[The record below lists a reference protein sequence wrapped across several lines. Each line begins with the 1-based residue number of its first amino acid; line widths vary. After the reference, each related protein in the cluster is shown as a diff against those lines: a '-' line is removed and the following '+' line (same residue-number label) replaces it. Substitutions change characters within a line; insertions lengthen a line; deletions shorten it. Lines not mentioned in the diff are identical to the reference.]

1 MDLAIENGDFIKINY
16 TGKFNEGQI
25 FDTTDEQLA
34 KDNGIYNPRGVYGGD
49 VVIVGSGHTI
59 KGLDEDFVGKE
70 VGYTGTITIPPEKA
84 FGPHDPALV
93 ETVSVTKLKD
103 QLGDKKPYPGMPVE
117 LNGKRGVISKVIG
130 RRVRVDLNHAL
141 AGQEVEYEYT
151 IEEKIEDQVA
161 KAQGLLSLYTGM
173 PEIEVEV
180 TDDLIRIYTPIELG
194 FNQRWLVSKMTIAN
208 ELIDKLG
215 IPKLEFVETHPYV
228 PETAEVEENAETA
241 ETPAEDEESEETEE

>member
-1 MDLAIENGDFIKINY
+1 MAIEKGDFIKINY

-59 KGLDEDFVGKE
+59 KGLDEDFVGKD
-70 VGYTGTITIPPEKA
+70 VGYNGTVTIAPEMA
-84 FGPHDPALV
+84 FGPHNPALV
-93 ETVSVTKLKD
+93 QTVSVTKLKE
-103 QLGDKKPYPGMPVE
+103 QLGDQRPYPGMPVE
-117 LNGKRGVISKVIG
+117 LDGRRGVISQVIG
-130 RRVRVDLNHAL
+130 RRIRVDLNHAL
-141 AGQEVEYEYT
+141 AGKEVEYEYT
-151 IEEKIEDQVA
+151 IVEKIEDKVA

-173 PEIEVEV
+173 PEIEIEV

-194 FNQRWLVSKMTIAN
+194 FNQRWLVSKLTIAG

-215 IPKLEFVETHPYV
+215 VPNLEYVEKHPYV
-228 PETAEVEENAETA
+228 PETAEVPEATEA
-241 ETPAEDEESEETEE
+241 PAEDEEAEATEE

>member
-1 MDLAIENGDFIKINY
+1 LIDLAIEKGDFIKINY

-34 KDNGIYNPRGVYGGD
+34 KDNGIFNPRGVYGGD

-70 VGYTGTITIPPEKA
+70 VGYSGSITIAPEMA
-84 FGPHDPALV
+84 FGPHNPALV

-103 QLGDKKPYPGMPVE
+103 QLGDQRPYPGMPIE
-117 LNGKRGVISKVIG
+117 FNGRRGVISQVIG
-130 RRVRVDLNHAL
+130 RRVRVDMNHAL
-141 AGQEVEYEYT
+141 AGKEVEYEYT
-151 IEEKIEDQVA
+151 IVEKIEDKVA

-194 FNQRWLVSKMTIAN
+194 FNQRWLVSKMTIAS

-215 IPKLEFVETHPYV
+215 IANLEYVEKHPYV
-228 PETAEVEENAETA
+228 PETAEVEE
-241 ETPAEDEESEETEE
+241 TEEAEAPEEVEATEE

>member
-1 MDLAIENGDFIKINY
+1 LIDLAIEKGDFIKINY

-70 VGYTGTITIPPEKA
+70 VGYTGSITIAPEKA
-84 FGPHDPALV
+84 FGPHNPALV
-93 ETVSVTKLKD
+93 ETVSITKLTEQFKD
-103 QLGDKKPYPGMPVE
+103 QRPYQGMPVE
-117 LNGKRGVISKVIG
+117 INGRRGVIAQIIG

-141 AGQEVEYEYT
+141 AGKEVEYEYT
-151 IEEKIEDQVA
+151 IVEKIGDKVA

-173 PEIEVEV
+173 PEIDIEV
-180 TDDLIRIYTPIELG
+180 TDDLIRVYTPIELG
-194 FNQRWLVSKMTIAN
+194 FNQRWMVSKLTIAG

-215 IPKLEFVETHPYV
+215 IPNLEYVEKHPYV
-228 PETAEVEENAETA
+228 PAVETEEVAEA
-241 ETPAEDEESEETEE
+241 PEETEKAEATEE

>member
-1 MDLAIENGDFIKINY
+1 MAIENGDFIKINY

-34 KDNGIYNPRGVYGGD
+34 KDNGIFNPRGVYGGD

-70 VGYTGTITIPPEKA
+70 VGYSGQITIPAEKA
-84 FGPHDPALV
+84 FGPHNPALV

-103 QLGDKKPYPGMPVE
+103 QLGDKRPYPGMPVE
-117 LNGKRGVISKVIG
+117 FNGRRGVISQIIG

-141 AGQEVEYEYT
+141 AGKEVEYEYT
-151 IEEKIEDQVA
+151 VEEKIEDKVA

-180 TDDLIRIYTPIELG
+180 TDDLIRIFTPIELG

-215 IPKLEFVETHPYV
+215 VPNLEYVEKYPYV
-228 PETAEVEENAETA
+228 PAMAEEVSEES
-241 ETPAEDEESEETEE
+241 PAEDNEAEE

>member
-1 MDLAIENGDFIKINY
+1 MAIEKGDFIKINY
-16 TGKFNEGQI
+16 TGKFNEGQV

-70 VGYTGTITIPPEKA
+70 VGYSGSVSIPPEMA

-93 ETVSVTKLKD
+93 ETVSVTKLKE
-103 QLGDKKPYPGMPVE
+103 QLGDQRPYPGMPVE
-117 LNGKRGVISKVIG
+117 LNGKRGVISQVIG

-141 AGQEVEYEYT
+141 AGKEVEYEYT
-151 IEEKIEDQVA
+151 IVEKIEDQVA

-173 PEIEVEV
+173 PGIEVEV
-180 TDDLIRIYTPIELG
+180 SDDLIRIYTPIELG

-215 IPKLEFVETHPYV
+215 IPKLEYVETHPYV
-228 PETAEVEENAETA
+228 PQTAEAEETAEAPADDEEAET
-241 ETPAEDEESEETEE
+241 TEE

>member
-1 MDLAIENGDFIKINY
+1 MAIEKGDFIKIQY

-59 KGLDEDFVGKE
+59 AGLDDDFIDKE
-70 VGYTGTITIPPEKA
+70 VGYSGSIIIPPEKA
-84 FGPHDPALV
+84 FGAHNPALV
-93 ETVSVTKLKD
+93 ETVSVTKMAD
-103 QLGDKKPYPGMPVE
+103 QFKGQKPYPGMPVE
-117 LNGKRGVISKVIG
+117 LNGKRGVISQIIG

-151 IEEKIEDQVA
+151 IVEKIEDKVA

-173 PEIEVEV
+173 PEIDVEV

-208 ELIDKLG
+208 ELINKLD
-215 IPKLEFVETHPYV
+215 IPKLEYVETHPYV
-228 PETAEVEENAETA
+228 PPTEEADAAEA
-241 ETPAEDEESEETEE
+241 PAATEETEAPEE

>member
-1 MDLAIENGDFIKINY
+1 MAIEKGDFIKITY

-59 KGLDEDFVGKE
+59 AGLDEDFIGKE
-70 VGYTGTITIPPEKA
+70 AGYSGSITIPPEKA
-84 FGPHDPALV
+84 FGAHNPALV
-93 ETVSVTKLKD
+93 ETVSVTKLAD
-103 QLGDKKPYPGMPVE
+103 QFKGQKPYPGMPVE
-117 LNGKRGVISKVIG
+117 FNGRRGVISQIIG

-151 IEEKIEDQVA
+151 IVEKIEDKVA

-180 TDDLIRIYTPIELG
+180 TDDMIRIYTPIELG

-208 ELIDKLG
+208 ELINKLD
-215 IPKLEFVETHPYV
+215 IPKLEYVETHPYV
-228 PETAEVEENAETA
+228 PPTEEADAAETSEAPAATEEA
-241 ETPAEDEESEETEE
+241 ETPEE

>member
-1 MDLAIENGDFIKINY
+1 MAIEKGDFIKINY

-34 KDNGIYNPRGVYGGD
+34 KENGIYNPRGVYGGD

-59 KGLDEDFVGKE
+59 KGLDEDFIGKE
-70 VGYTGTITIPPEKA
+70 VGYTGSITIAPEKA
-84 FGPHDPALV
+84 FGPHNPALV
-93 ETVSVTKLKD
+93 ETVSITKLTEQFKD
-103 QLGDKKPYPGMPVE
+103 QRPYQGMPVE
-117 LNGKRGVISKVIG
+117 LNGRRGVIAQIIG

-141 AGQEVEYEYT
+141 AGKEVEYEYT
-151 IEEKIEDQVA
+151 IEEKIEDKIA

-180 TDDLIRIYTPIELG
+180 TDDVIRVFTPIELG
-194 FNQRWLVSKMTIAN
+194 FNQRWMVSKLTIAS

-215 IPKLEFVETHPYV
+215 IPNLEYVEKHPYV
-228 PETAEVEENAETA
+228 PPTAEVEEAAEVPEA
-241 ETPAEDEESEETEE
+241 PAEEEKAEATEE

>member
-1 MDLAIENGDFIKINY
+1 MAIEKGDFIKINY

-59 KGLDEDFVGKE
+59 KGLDEDFVGKD
-70 VGYTGTITIPPEKA
+70 VGYSGTITIEPEMA
-84 FGPHDPALV
+84 FGPHNPALV
-93 ETVSVTKLKD
+93 ETVSLTKLKD
-103 QLGDKKPYPGMPVE
+103 QLENQRPYPGMPVE
-117 LNGKRGVISKVIG
+117 LNGRRGVISQVIG

-141 AGQEVEYEYT
+141 AGKEVEYEYT
-151 IEEKIEDQVA
+151 IVEKIEDKVA

-180 TDDLIRIYTPIELG
+180 TDDLIRIFTPIELG

-215 IPKLEFVETHPYV
+215 VANLEFVEKHPYV
-228 PETAEVEENAETA
+228 PETAEVAPEATEA
-241 ETPAEDEESEETEE
+241 PAEDEEAAAEE

>member
-1 MDLAIENGDFIKINY
+1 MAIEKGDFIKINY

-34 KDNGIYNPRGVYGGD
+34 KDNGIFNPRGVYGGD
-49 VVIVGSGHTI
+49 IVIVGSGHTI

-70 VGYTGTITIPPEKA
+70 VGYSGIITIPAEKA
-84 FGPHDPALV
+84 FGPHNPALV
-93 ETVSVTKLKD
+93 ETVSVTKLTEQFKG
-103 QLGDKKPYPGMPVE
+103 QRPYPGMPVE
-117 LNGKRGVISKVIG
+117 INGRRGVIAQIIG

-141 AGQEVEYEYT
+141 AGKDVEYEYT
-151 IEEKIEDQVA
+151 IVEKIEDKIGKA
-161 KAQGLLSLYTGM
+161 KGLLSLYTGM

-194 FNQRWLVSKMTIAN
+194 FNQRWLVSKITIAN

-215 IPKLEFVETHPYV
+215 IPSLEYVEKHPYV
-228 PETAEVEENAETA
+228 PPAAEEA
-241 ETPAEDEESEETEE
+241 PAADEEAEAAEE